1 MLTMNMSTTTKSK
14 VNNMVSIVMLVI
26 AALYGLS
33 TILVLYSGFLTFPP
47 ILETT
52 DDIKYALGFF
62 YVPLVTVVVALGALA
77 LKMRAGSKRLSQ
89 RFAQLGLFLS
99 GGLIA
104 WWLTFESG
112 FLPTIFLPAVFLVVV
127 LNDRKENKQ
136 LAT

>member
-1 MLTMNMSTTTKSK
+1 MNMNATTKSK
-14 VNNMVSIVMLVI
+14 ANNKVSVVLLAV

-52 DDIKYALGFF
+52 DDIKYAIGFF
-62 YVPLVTVVVALGALA
+62 YVPLVTVVLALGAFV
-77 LKMRAGSKRLSQ
+77 LKMRAAGSRKLSE
-89 RFAQLGLFLS
+89 RFAQLGLLLS

-112 FLPTIFLPAVFLVVV
+112 FLPTILLPAFFLLVVV
-127 LNDRKENKQ
+127 DDFKKNKQ
-136 LAT
+136 SST

>member
-1 MLTMNMSTTTKSK
+1 MNMNATTKSK
-14 VNNMVSIVMLVI
+14 ANNKVSVVLLAV

-52 DDIKYALGFF
+52 DDIKYAIGFF
-62 YVPLVTVVVALGALA
+62 YVPLVTVMLALGAFVQ
-77 LKMRAGSKRLSQ
+77 KMRAAGSRKLSE
-89 RFAQLGLFLS
+89 RFAQLGLLLS

-112 FLPTIFLPAVFLVVV
+112 FLPTILLPAFFVLVVV
-127 LNDRKENKQ
+127 DDFKKNKQ
-136 LAT
+136 SST

>member
-1 MLTMNMSTTTKSK
+1 MNMNATTKSK
-14 VNNMVSIVMLVI
+14 ANNKVSVVLLAV

-52 DDIKYALGFF
+52 DDIKYAIGFF
-62 YVPLVTVVVALGALA
+62 YVPLVTVVLALGAFV
-77 LKMRAGSKRLSQ
+77 LKMRAAGSRKLSE
-89 RFAQLGLFLS
+89 RFAQLGLLLS

-112 FLPTIFLPAVFLVVV
+112 FLPTILLPAFFLVVAI
-127 LNDRKENKQ
+127 NDLKENRQ
-136 LAT
+136 PST

>member
-1 MLTMNMSTTTKSK
+1 MNMNATTKSK
-14 VNNMVSIVMLVI
+14 ANNKVSVVLLAV

-52 DDIKYALGFF
+52 DDIKYAIGFF
-62 YVPLVTVVVALGALA
+62 YVPLVTVVLALGAFVQ
-77 LKMRAGSKRLSQ
+77 KMRAAGSRKLSE
-89 RFAQLGLFLS
+89 RFAQLGLLLS

-112 FLPTIFLPAVFLVVV
+112 FLPTILLPAFFVLVVV
-127 LNDRKENKQ
+127 DDFKKNKQ
-136 LAT
+136 SST

>member
-1 MLTMNMSTTTKSK
+1 MNMNATTKSK
-14 VNNMVSIVMLVI
+14 ANNKVSVVLLAV

-52 DDIKYALGFF
+52 DDIKYAIGFF
-62 YVPLVTVVVALGALA
+62 YVPLVTVVLALGAFV
-77 LKMRAGSKRLSQ
+77 LKMRAAGSRKLSE
-89 RFAQLGLFLS
+89 RFAQLGLLLS

-112 FLPTIFLPAVFLVVV
+112 FLPTILLPAFFVLVVV
-127 LNDRKENKQ
+127 DDFKKNKQ
-136 LAT
+136 SST

>member
-1 MLTMNMSTTTKSK
+1 MNMNATTKSK
-14 VNNMVSIVMLVI
+14 ANNKVSVVLLAV

-52 DDIKYALGFF
+52 DDIKYAIGFF
-62 YVPLVTVVVALGALA
+62 YVPLVTVVLALGALV
-77 LKMRAGSKRLSQ
+77 LKMRAGSRKLSE
-89 RFAQLGLFLS
+89 RFAQLGLLLS

-112 FLPTIFLPAVFLVVV
+112 FLPTILLPAFFLVVAI
-127 LNDRKENKQ
+127 NDLKENRHPS
-136 LAT
+136 T

>member
-1 MLTMNMSTTTKSK
+1 MNMNATTKSK
-14 VNNMVSIVMLVI
+14 ANNKVSVVLLAV

-52 DDIKYALGFF
+52 DDIKYAIGFF
-62 YVPLVTVVVALGALA
+62 YVPLVTVVLALGALV
-77 LKMRAGSKRLSQ
+77 LKMRAGSRKLSE
-89 RFAQLGLFLS
+89 RFAQLGLLLS

-112 FLPTIFLPAVFLVVV
+112 FLPTILLPAFFLLVVV
-127 LNDRKENKQ
+127 DDFKKNKQ
-136 LAT
+136 SST

>member
-1 MLTMNMSTTTKSK
+1 MNMNATTKSK
-14 VNNMVSIVMLVI
+14 ANNKVSVVLLAV

-52 DDIKYALGFF
+52 DDIKYAIGFF
-62 YVPLVTVVVALGALA
+62 YVPLVTVVLALGALV
-77 LKMRAGSKRLSQ
+77 LKMRAGSRKLSE
-89 RFAQLGLFLS
+89 RFAQIGLLLS

-112 FLPTIFLPAVFLVVV
+112 FLPTILLPAFFLVVAI
-127 LNDRKENKQ
+127 NDLKENRHPS
-136 LAT
+136 T

>member
-1 MLTMNMSTTTKSK
+1 MNMNATTKSK
-14 VNNMVSIVMLVI
+14 ANNKVSVVLLAV

-52 DDIKYALGFF
+52 DDIKYAIGFF
-62 YVPLVTVVVALGALA
+62 YVPLVTVVLALGALV
-77 LKMRAGSKRLSQ
+77 LKMRAGSRKLSE
-89 RFAQLGLFLS
+89 RFAQIGLLLS

-112 FLPTIFLPAVFLVVV
+112 FLPTILLPAFFLVVAI
-127 LNDRKENKQ
+127 NDLKENRQ
-136 LAT
+136 PST